1 MLTIAPALPR
11 DRQANI
17 LVLGAHSDDVEIGC
31 GATLIRLAAERSG
44 ALVHWVVFSAV
55 GPREHEAKASAEEFL
70 AAFADHRVTTHGFR
84 DAYFPQQ
91 LSEIKDAFEALKSQI
106 APDLILTHHGLD
118 RHQDHKVISDLTW
131 NTFRNHMILEYE
143 IPKYDGGL
151 GDPNVFVPVTREQ
164 CDRKI
169 DALLRHFQTQR
180 NKHWFSHDLFAGLMR
195 VRGLEA
201 NSPSGLA
208 EAFHCR
214 KATLAFGTQDQ

>member
-1 MLTIAPALPR
+1 MLTLALDLPR
-11 DRQANI
+11 DRQAKI
-17 LVLGAHSDDVEIGC
+17 LLLGAHSDDVEIGC
-31 GATLIRLAAERSG
+31 GATLVRLAAEQSR
-44 ALVHWVVFSAV
+44 ALIHWVVFSGI

-70 AAFADHRVTTHGFR
+70 AGFPDHRIAVHQFR
-84 DAYFPQQ
+84 DAYFPQCIG
-91 LSEIKDAFEALKSQI
+91 EIKDIFETLKNEIS
-106 APDLILTHHGLD
+106 PDLIFTHHGMD

-151 GDPNVFVPVTREQ
+151 GDPNVFIPVTNEQ
-164 CDRKI
+164 CEQKI

-180 NKHWFSHDLFAGLMR
+180 NKHWFSRDLFAGLMR

-214 KATLAFGTQDQ
+214 KATLSLMALDD